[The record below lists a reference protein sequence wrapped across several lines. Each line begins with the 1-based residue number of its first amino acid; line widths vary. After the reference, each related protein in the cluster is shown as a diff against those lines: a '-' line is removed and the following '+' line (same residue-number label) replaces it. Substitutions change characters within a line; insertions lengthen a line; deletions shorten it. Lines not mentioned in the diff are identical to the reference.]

1 MIAGG
6 KDARFCPQV
15 YFLNSFNVFFE
26 IKNEIPM
33 FTVSK
38 MIDEVQTS
46 VVTKFEIKM

>member
-6 KDARFCPQV
+6 RNARFCPHV

-26 IKNEIPM
+26 IKKEIPM

-38 MIDEVQTS
+38 TIDEVQKS
-46 VVTKFEIKM
+46 VVTKLK